1 MAHDVQHAD
10 PHHPSGGHGADH
22 YEEPVHSEHIV
33 PIGIYVAVF
42 LALVVLTWVTT
53 FVSTLDLGRLNIF
66 VALSIAIFKA
76 SLVLLFFMH
85 VKYGTRLT
93 KMIVLSGIYWL
104 ILLLFIVMADLW
116 TDRKSTRLNSSHV
129 GI

>member
-1 MAHDVQHAD
+1 MSD
-10 PHHPSGGHGADH
+10 
-22 YEEPVHSEHIV
+22 HSEHHIV
-33 PIGIYVAVF
+33 PKRVYFLVF
-42 LALVVLTWVTT
+42 FTLIVMTWVTAY
-53 FVSTLDLGRLNIF
+53 VSTIDMGRLNIF

-104 ILLLFIVMADLW
+104 FLLLFIVMMDLW
-116 TDRKSTRLNSSHV
+116 TRNWMGVPGR
-129 GI
+129 

>member
-1 MAHDVQHAD
+1 MAQSVEHVHDHGVAHTHEHGHDHGAGHAD
-10 PHHPSGGHGADH
+10 
-22 YEEPVHSEHIV
+22 HIV
-33 PIGIYVAVF
+33 PKKIYVAVF
-42 LALVVLTWVTT
+42 VALIVLTWVTT
-53 FVSTLDLGRLNIF
+53 GVSTLDLGRLNIY

-104 ILLLFIVMADLW
+104 ILLLFIAMSDLW
-116 TDRKSTRLNSSHV
+116 TRGWMGVPGR
-129 GI
+129 